1 MKPPLSDAL
10 QPIDQL
16 RGCNDGSPGP
26 SPTLKRPWNQSTTS
40 HPHKTVWHPP
50 NGWAYSQLTTNLLF
64 SSACKIQLP
73 SAGNMMSHL
82 RRHEAFFYN
91 VKLTYSWLSLLMA
104 DRALPHLQ
112 NKYIPLNFWKI
123 LAYRR
128 RTGLIFISVCS
139 SSINKSLFI
148 RAFSFQTQHKFISAE
163 KANIWKIFND
173 FILWISGHREEMEN
187 KYILLITSV
196 YG

>member
-1 MKPPLSDAL
+1 MQWWFPWSFTHTSKGLGISQPPPTPTRLSVLLLMVAH
-10 QPIDQL
+10 I
-16 RGCNDGSPGP
+16 P
-26 SPTLKRPWNQSTTS
+26 STN
-40 HPHKTVWHPP
+40 
-50 NGWAYSQLTTNLLF
+50 NLLF
-64 SSACKIQLP
+64 YSACKIQLP
-73 SAGNMMSHL
+73 SAGNMMSYL
-82 RRHEAFFYN
+82 RGHEDLFYN
-91 VKLTYSWLSLLMA
+91 VKLIYSQLSLFIA

-112 NKYIPLNFWKI
+112 NKCIPLNFWKI

-128 RTGLIFISVCS
+128 RTGLIFISLCS

-148 RAFSFQTQHKFISAE
+148 RAFSFQTQHMFISPE